1 MILIMLRYKTETY
14 MYNEKYMHFIQ
25 IRHGHGDP
33 ASMNEI
39 RNRLAELFA
48 FTQSGNPENYLPF
61 LANFERVCKSFEI
74 IKIRLL

>member
-1 MILIMLRYKTETY
+1 
-14 MYNEKYMHFIQ
+14 MYFIQ

-39 RNRLAELFA
+39 KNRLAELFA

-61 LANFERVCKSFEI
+61 LANFERAKVVKVL
-74 IKIRLL
+74 KLLKLDYCNLIPCFY